1 MERLRPVFTGAGWD
15 LLCLTT
21 LLKAF
26 NCLGWSGLAIKST
39 PQETSW
45 FSLPCK
51 ALHCSLGS
59 FVRSWIIFAH
69 KECIWGLL
77 YSAFKVGGAGSHNT
91 ILQMRKVGGGG
102 GRTTATTCTEMPSLL
117 FSTAGIRLHDCGESK
132 LQGTLSSA
140 SMDQDHKPK
149 RKSHQTLPTDL
160 MLNEDSI
167 CIWLTSHAC
176 KPSLN
181 CKKLQSS
188 IWLWKV

>member
-59 FVRSWIIFAH
+59 FVRSWIIFTH

-91 ILQMRKVGGGG
+91 ILRMRKVGGGEG
-102 GRTTATTCTEMPSLL
+102 EGPQPQPAQKCHHFCSALL
-117 FSTAGIRLHDCGESK
+117 
-132 LQGTLSSA
+132 A
-140 SMDQDHKPK
+140 SGSMIAE
-149 RKSHQTLPTDL
+149 R
-160 MLNEDSI
+160 
-167 CIWLTSHAC
+167 A
-176 KPSLN
+176 N
-181 CKKLQSS
+181 CKARCHLPRWTKTTNQKESHIRPYRLT
-188 IWLWKV
+188 WC

>member
-91 ILQMRKVGGGG
+91 ILRMRKVGGGRG
-102 GRTTATTCTEMPSLL
+102 KDHSHN
-117 FSTAGIRLHDCGESK
+117 LHRN
-132 LQGTLSSA
+132 A
-140 SMDQDHKPK
+140 
-149 RKSHQTLPTDL
+149 
-160 MLNEDSI
+160 I
-167 CIWLTSHAC
+167 TSVQHCWHPA
-176 KPSLN
+176 P
-181 CKKLQSS
+181 
-188 IWLWKV
+188 WLWREQTARHAVICLDGPRPQTKKKVTSDLTDWLDAKWGLNLHMTYIPCLQTFSELQKAAK